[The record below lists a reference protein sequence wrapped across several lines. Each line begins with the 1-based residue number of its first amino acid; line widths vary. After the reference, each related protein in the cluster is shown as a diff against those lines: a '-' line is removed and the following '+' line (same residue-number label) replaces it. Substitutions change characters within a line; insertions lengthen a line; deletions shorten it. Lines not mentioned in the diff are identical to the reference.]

1 MIRTY
6 QYRLYPT
13 DDQRAVLNEI
23 LDLARWLY
31 NHALAY
37 RRKRW
42 DESRHS
48 VSYEKQAAMWRDWRN
63 EQPEDNPLRLLNMSA
78 GQQVL
83 RRLDKAYREFLK
95 GKRGKPRF
103 KGKRFFHT
111 VNFKPGDGAG
121 LKDGKLYLQNVGLVT
136 VKWHRAMREGTLKN
150 IVLTRKPSGWY
161 VAFQVECADTE
172 VAVSDNPAVGGD
184 VGLFHA
190 LALSDGTVIDSP
202 QYLKQSLK
210 RLRQLQRK
218 VARRKKGSKRRA
230 DAIAQLAK
238 EHEHIANQRRDWW
251 HKVVFWL
258 VNTYGLVALEDLN
271 LAFMLRN
278 GHLARAAH
286 DVSLGLFYQF
296 LDYKAIEAGVQ
307 VVKVNPYNTS
317 QACSQCGMLVEK
329 DLSVR
334 VHHCPHCGF
343 TADRDVNAALNI
355 LYLAVNSDG
364 THPSNANVAGCRKR
378 SLRSAPL

>member
-13 DDQRAVLNEI
+13 DAHQSALSEI
-23 LDLARWLY
+23 LDMARWLY

-42 DESRHS
+42 NESRYS
-48 VSYEKQAAMWRDWRN
+48 VTYNEQSAMWRDWRN
-63 EQPEDNPLRLLNMSA
+63 EQPDNNPLRLLTMSA

-103 KGKRFFHT
+103 KGRRFFNT
-111 VNFKPGDGAG
+111 VSYKPGDGAA
-121 LKDGKLYLQNVGLVT
+121 LKDGKLYIQNVGLMS
-136 VKWHRAMREGTLKN
+136 VKWHRALPEGMLKN
-150 IVLTRKPSGWY
+150 VIVTRKASGWY
-161 VAFQVECADTE
+161 VAFQVECPDVE
-172 VAVSDNPAVGGD
+172 IVPSENPSVGVD
-184 VGLFHA
+184 VGIHHA

-210 RLRQLQRK
+210 RLRRLHRR
-218 VARRKKGSKRRA
+218 VSRRKKGSARRKQA
-230 DAIAQLAK
+230 VLQLAK
-238 EHEHIANQRRDWW
+238 ELEHVANQRRDWW
-251 HKVVFWL
+251 HKVTYWL
-258 VNTYGLVALEDLN
+258 ICSYGFIALEDLQ

-278 GHLARAAH
+278 GNLARASH
-286 DVSLGLFYQF
+286 DIALGLFHDL
-296 LDYKAIEAGVQ
+296 LDYKAFQAGVQ
-307 VVKVNPYNTS
+307 LVNVNPRNTS
-317 QACSQCGMLVEK
+317 QMCSECGEPVPK

-334 VHHCPHCGF
+334 VHICPHCGF

-355 LYLAVNSDG
+355 LGLGWGASV
-364 THPSNANVAGCRKR
+364 KR
-378 SLRSAPL
+378 QRSGLPQA